1 MKLIADS
8 RGRLTAADLF
18 RPNTAFDVSYQPDG
32 SLRVVEL
39 VEKKVPVVR
48 LKKNRNGTY
57 SCPVKL
63 SRKQIRAAIRA
74 DRDAQ

>member
-1 MKLIADS
+1 
-8 RGRLTAADLF
+8 
-18 RPNTAFDVSYQPDG
+18 
-32 SLRVVEL
+32 
-39 VEKKVPVVR
+39 